1 MIVCMLDNQNLR
13 GGVEFQRYGNFDSY
27 VVRVYRLIGGT
38 DAELLCCM
46 SFNDGVRAEDRL
58 LELLEHP
65 AWTILKY
72 GK

>member
-1 MIVCMLDNQNLR
+1 MLMCVLDNQNLR
-13 GGVEFQRYGNFDSY
+13 GGIEFHNSGNFHSY
-27 VVRVYRLIGGT
+27 VVKVYRLMGRT
-38 DAELLCCM
+38 DAELLYSM

>member
-1 MIVCMLDNQNLR
+1 MIVCLLDNQNLR
-13 GGVEFQRYGNFDSY
+13 GGVEFHARGDFDSY
-27 VVRVYRLIGGT
+27 VVKVYRLDDRIGT
-38 DAELLCCM
+38 ELLYSC
-46 SFNDGVRAEDRL
+46 SFSDGVRAEDRL